1 MDCYP
6 MPFIDGILDVL
17 GNAKL
22 LSTTEIASGYW
33 VIPMATGSVEKTAF
47 TCKYGLYEWLVM
59 PLGLCN
65 AFPRSSG

>member
-17 GNAKL
+17 GNDKL

-33 VIPMATGSVEKTAF
+33 IIPMATGSVE
-47 TCKYGLYEWLVM
+47 
-59 PLGLCN
+59 
-65 AFPRSSG
+65 